1 MYYYLI
7 FCFKYLNINII
18 FPSNFGIPKIISNFN
33 LNKYKIP
40 VIYFSRVFLV
50 KTIIYL
56 KYKCKMIVI

>member
-50 KTIIYL
+50 KTIIYN
-56 KYKCKMIVI
+56 